1 MWCNGLVCSLLFTSE
16 CHISDL
22 QLLERRSESV
32 TDMGLKTQACNGL
45 FSLLSLLFCI
55 LSLTVF
61 NVSNALFTGWTSHQR
76 LSVTPFRWVTATL
89 VPVMMAG
96 SARDSKTLS
105 TSGALL
111 ALMIGSILILANY
124 IFFFSLLAFLVSSS
138 RAIKYKAVVRNNT
151 SGGTMG
157 GLHVLCSCGIALH
170 LGLLYLLDVGSAD
183 LPIDFRHQ
191 YRASWFGCAVL
202 GSLSF
207 SCGHTWAGQ
216 LGSVLSLGPSL
227 LVTRVGQSHSCH
239 TLKALLQGTNVNLL
253 GLLLSFLGGLLVGAA
268 YYIGILLIAS
278 SLHLEAAPDQRNVIL
293 IGGLGGLLGSII
305 DSILGV
311 SLKFRTVLDKN
322 SVNLISNIL
331 TTILLPGM
339 AINLGL

>member
-1 MWCNGLVCSLLFTSE
+1 
-16 CHISDL
+16 
-22 QLLERRSESV
+22 
-32 TDMGLKTQACNGL
+32 MGVKTQACNGL
-45 FSLLSLLFCI
+45 FTLLSLLFCI

-61 NVSNALFTGWTSHQR
+61 NVSNALFTGWTSQQR

-96 SARDSKTLS
+96 SARDSKSLS

-111 ALMIGSILILANY
+111 ALMVGSILILANY

-138 RAIKYKAVVRNNT
+138 RAIKYRAAVRNN
-151 SGGTMG
+151 SAGGEMG
-157 GLHVLCSCGIALH
+157 GLHVLCSCGIAVH
-170 LGLLYLLDVGSAD
+170 LCLLYLLDVGSAD

-191 YRASWFGCAVL
+191 YRASWFGCAIL

-207 SCGHTWAGQ
+207 SCGDTWAGQ
-216 LGSVLSLGPSL
+216 LGSVLSRGPTL
-227 LVTRVGQSHSCH
+227 LVTSLS
-239 TLKALLQGTNVNLL
+239 QGTNGGVTLL

-268 YYIGILLIAS
+268 HYVGILLFAS

-305 DSILGV
+305 DSILGG

-331 TTILLPGM
+331 TTLLLPGM

>member
-1 MWCNGLVCSLLFTSE
+1 
-16 CHISDL
+16 
-22 QLLERRSESV
+22 
-32 TDMGLKTQACNGL
+32 MGVKTQACNGL
-45 FSLLSLLFCI
+45 FTLLSLLFCI

-61 NVSNALFTGWTSHQR
+61 NVSNALFTGWTSQQR

-96 SARDSKTLS
+96 SARDSKSLS

-111 ALMIGSILILANY
+111 ALMVGSILILANY

-138 RAIKYKAVVRNNT
+138 RAIKYRAAVRNN
-151 SGGTMG
+151 SAGGEMG
-157 GLHVLCSCGIALH
+157 GLHVLCSCGIAVH
-170 LGLLYLLDVGSAD
+170 LCLLYLLDVGSAD

-191 YRASWFGCAVL
+191 YRASWFGCAIL

-207 SCGHTWAGQ
+207 SCGDTWAGQ
-216 LGSVLSLGPSL
+216 LGSVLSRGPTL
-227 LVTRVGQSHSCH
+227 LVTSLSQVRRVGQSHSYH
-239 TLKALLQGTNVNLL
+239 SLKALLQGTNGGVTLL

-268 YYIGILLIAS
+268 HYVGILLFAS

-305 DSILGV
+305 DSILGG

-331 TTILLPGM
+331 TTLLLPGM